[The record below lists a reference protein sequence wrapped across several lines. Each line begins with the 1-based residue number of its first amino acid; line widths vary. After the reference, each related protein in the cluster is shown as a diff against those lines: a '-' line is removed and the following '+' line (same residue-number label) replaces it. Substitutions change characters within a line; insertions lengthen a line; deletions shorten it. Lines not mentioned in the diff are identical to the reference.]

1 MLYTVAIVLFG
12 FAFTARLRF
21 RYHHSLFLFL
31 QHTRNTQVIFVLLF
45 SIYFISLFCHF
56 SPQNYFNTPSFI
68 ILSII
73 FPCVVFYM
81 TFANLRC
88 KESGLLLTAFRNLR
102 IDIQPKY
109 LPDETSKKEYVS
121 ALVRL
126 VDNIVVLQALPFQK
140 IYFSSHLIRVQGKN
154 FLKKEFRKR
163 KIPCYCK
170 AYKLCWSEVAV
181 LNFRYGGRTRFCLFS
196 HKLHTNGV
204 KIGRTGHA
212 FAIKKRSIKNINSA
226 SPEE

>member
-12 FAFTARLRF
+12 FAFTAVLRF
-21 RYHHSLFLFL
+21 RYHHSYFCFFSTPATL
-31 QHTRNTQVIFVLLF
+31 RLF
-45 SIYFISLFCHF
+45 SSCFSAFISFLYFATF
-56 SPQNYFNTPSFI
+56 SPQNYFNTPLFI

-140 IYFSSHLIRVQGKN
+140 IYFHL
-154 FLKKEFRKR
+154 
-163 KIPCYCK
+163 
-170 AYKLCWSEVAV
+170 
-181 LNFRYGGRTRFCLFS
+181 T
-196 HKLHTNGV
+196 
-204 KIGRTGHA
+204 
-212 FAIKKRSIKNINSA
+212 
-226 SPEE
+226 

>member
-1 MLYTVAIVLFG
+1 MLYTVAIILSG
-12 FAFTARLRF
+12 FTFTARLRF
-21 RYHHSLFLFL
+21 RYHHPLFLFL
-31 QHTRNTQVIFVLLF
+31 QRTRNIQVIFAPLF
-45 SIYFISLFCHF
+45 IIYFISLLGHF
-56 SPQNYFNTPSFI
+56 PPQNDFNTPLFI
-68 ILSII
+68 ILLVI

-88 KESGLLLTAFRNLR
+88 KESGLLLTAFRHLR
-102 IDIQPKY
+102 IDIQPGY

-121 ALVRL
+121 ALIRL
-126 VDNIVVLQALPFQK
+126 VDNIVALQALPFQK
-140 IYFSSHLIRVQGKN
+140 IYFSSHLIRAQGKN

-181 LNFRYGGRTRFCLFS
+181 LNFRYGGRTRFFLFS
-196 HKLHTNGV
+196 HKRHANGV

-212 FAIKKRSIKNINSA
+212 FSIKKRSIKGINSA